1 MTLSYISLAVLIL
14 LSSFFS
20 ATETAFTSLSVVQ
33 IQEIKRRYGH
43 RGLVI
48 EKLTQRPDR
57 LLTTILIGNNLVNIA
72 ASALASSITIES
84 FGNEYLGIMTG
95 VLTLVIL
102 VFGEVT
108 PKQLAI
114 ANNELLTV
122 HTARIISVLTYVL
135 LPISWALSGISRVVM
150 RLTGGRK
157 NTRITLDSFLYLI
170 SHAENIGILESYRTR
185 ILRNVFRF
193 SGVTVQGIMT
203 HRTNVYSLEQD
214 LIVQEVLPEITRRG
228 FSRIPVYDDD
238 PEKIVGIV
246 LVKDIMRALSE
257 GRAGVALKK
266 IMVPPIFV
274 PESRRINRM
283 LAQFKREKLNMA
295 IVLDEYGGLAGIVTV
310 EDVIE
315 EIIGD
320 LYDEHE
326 VRESEKVTKTDDG
339 NYLIRGDTPIYVL
352 NDLLH
357 LELPYNRNVQTIGGY
372 LTDLAGRIPAQY
384 EVIETPA
391 GKFVVEAISR
401 KQILSL
407 RYADQQQ
414 QPAPDRSPR

>member
-1 MTLSYISLAVLIL
+1 
-14 LSSFFS
+14 
-20 ATETAFTSLSVVQ
+20 
-33 IQEIKRRYGH
+33 
-43 RGLVI
+43 
-48 EKLTQRPDR
+48 
-57 LLTTILIGNNLVNIA
+57 
-72 ASALASSITIES
+72 
-84 FGNEYLGIMTG
+84 
-95 VLTLVIL
+95 
-102 VFGEVT
+102 
-108 PKQLAI
+108 
-114 ANNELLTV
+114 
-122 HTARIISVLTYVL
+122 
-135 LPISWALSGISRVVM
+135 LPISWALSGISRIVM

-157 NTRITLDSFLYLI
+157 NPRITLESFLYLI

-214 LIVQEVLPEITRRG
+214 RIVQEVLPEITRRG
-228 FSRIPVYDDD
+228 FSRIPVFDED
-238 PEKIVGIV
+238 PEKVVGIV
-246 LVKDIMRALSE
+246 LIKDVMRALSE
-257 GRAGVALKK
+257 GKADLPLKK

-274 PESRRINRM
+274 PESRRINRI

-315 EIIGD
+315 EIIGE

-326 VRESEKVTKTDDG
+326 VRESEKVTKSDDG
-339 NYLIRGDTPIYVL
+339 TYLIRGDTPIYVL

-407 RYADQQQ
+407 RYATQQQ
-414 QPAPDRSPR
+414 QPASDRFSR

>member
-1 MTLSYISLAVLIL
+1 MTLSYLSLAVLVL

-33 IQEIKRRYGH
+33 IQDMKKKYGV
-43 RGLVI
+43 RGELI
-48 EKLTQRPDR
+48 ERLTQRSDR

-72 ASALASSITIES
+72 ASALASAITIEH

-95 VLTLVIL
+95 ILTLVIL

-114 ANNELLTV
+114 ANNEFVTL
-122 HTARIISVLTYVL
+122 HTARTISVLTYAL
-135 LPISWALSGISRVVM
+135 LPISWALGGISRIVM

-157 NTRITLDSFLYLI
+157 NPRITLESFLHLI
-170 SHAENIGILESYRTR
+170 SHAENIGVLESYRTR

-193 SGVTVQGIMT
+193 SAVTVQAVMT
-203 HRTNVYSLEQD
+203 HRTNVFSLEQD
-214 LIVQEVLPEITRRG
+214 RMVQESLPEITRRG
-228 FSRIPVYDDD
+228 FSRIPIYDED
-238 PEKIVGIV
+238 PEKIVGVV
-246 LVKDIMRALSE
+246 LVKDIMRAMNDGKLD
-257 GRAGVALKK
+257 VALKK

-295 IVLDEYGGLAGIVTV
+295 VVLDEYGGLSGVVTV

-315 EIIGD
+315 EILGD

-326 VRESEKVTKTDDG
+326 VRESEKVTRAEDG
-339 NYLIRGDTPIYVL
+339 SFIVRGNTPIYVL

-357 LELPYNRNVQTIGGY
+357 LELPYSRNVQTIGGY
-372 LTDLAGRIPAQY
+372 LTDLAGRIPSQF
-384 EVIETPA
+384 EVIDTPA

-401 KQILSL
+401 KQILSI
-407 RYADQQQ
+407 RYLNPE
-414 QPAPDRSPR
+414 PAAERTSR